1 MHKDTLVIGA
11 YTDGDITSS
20 GPEEVA
26 NVMPLLACDLS
37 ATITGQIN
45 VADRGEALCNLGAVE
60 VGQRKFYIVN

>member
-45 VADRGEALCNLGAVE
+45 VADRGLFV
-60 VGQRKFYIVN
+60 I